1 MPENRPLRPF
11 VFAAAGFVLGLATW
25 ILLSILLPND
35 GLSDALA
42 LARDLGMTSLTL
54 REGYD
59 KSQEV
64 RLWALGTF
72 VVPGGLWI
80 GWILATRNRPGARK
94 TQTGA
99 GSELPS
105 VASSPK
111 VTRTLPWAV
120 VAIAAIATTFRP
132 DVLHGANPWGNFGLL
147 AEEGVYLGAI
157 QALRSGRTLYSE
169 LYFPYGPLL
178 IQPLEPWLAIFGD
191 TISAARAYVLLLHGL
206 GVVGCALCVRLALG
220 RSRMSHW
227 SAAAAAIAIALLAP
241 TTLPNLNSAL
251 LRVVFAFLPVTMLL
265 AGLRWWRHLPAGP
278 TPALTPFHLAG
289 GLAAIAALLSLEV
302 GVAALFGITVTLLLA
317 RSGHR
322 PWLQTLTGLVVIL
335 TAALLPLARSGGL
348 TAFAQQSVQA
358 VGLSALGYQALPYPD
373 VLGLFVDA
381 KGVRGAWP
389 REGLDA
395 ATRLWST
402 IPPLLCW
409 LALGTGAAGTLGVT
423 PRKPGLPLLALGS
436 CAFVLTYA
444 SLGRSDLYHLWFYG
458 AVPTVL
464 ILTLLSVRSWS
475 LFSGR
480 FRLVVPL
487 VATLTALA
495 MFATRP
501 MEKVKLQGEHPAAD
515 STRLELKR
523 TGSIDT
529 DTATAAQI
537 EAVLSWTARLPEEEG
552 VWFYPSEA
560 MFYFLA
566 ERPPPN
572 SFLWAYDA
580 PSRDLQER
588 AIAELSK
595 SPPRWLVR
603 SHLGFAIDWIPEADL
618 LPQLSLYVQ
627 SNYETV
633 GMLPGATLMKRI
645 DR

>member
-1 MPENRPLRPF
+1 M
-11 VFAAAGFVLGLATW
+11 
-25 ILLSILLPND
+25 
-35 GLSDALA
+35 
-42 LARDLGMTSLTL
+42 
-54 REGYD
+54 
-59 KSQEV
+59 
-64 RLWALGTF
+64 
-72 VVPGGLWI
+72 
-80 GWILATRNRPGARK
+80 
-94 TQTGA
+94 
-99 GSELPS
+99 
-105 VASSPK
+105 
-111 VTRTLPWAV
+111 
-120 VAIAAIATTFRP
+120 
-132 DVLHGANPWGNFGLL
+132 
-147 AEEGVYLGAI
+147 
-157 QALRSGRTLYSE
+157 
-169 LYFPYGPLL
+169 
-178 IQPLEPWLAIFGD
+178 
-191 TISAARAYVLLLHGL
+191 
-206 GVVGCALCVRLALG
+206 
-220 RSRMSHW
+220 
-227 SAAAAAIAIALLAP
+227 
-241 TTLPNLNSAL
+241 
-251 LRVVFAFLPVTMLL
+251 
-265 AGLRWWRHLPAGP
+265 
-278 TPALTPFHLAG
+278 
-289 GLAAIAALLSLEV
+289 
-302 GVAALFGITVTLLLA
+302 
-317 RSGHR
+317 
-322 PWLQTLTGLVVIL
+322 
-335 TAALLPLARSGGL
+335 
-348 TAFAQQSVQA
+348 
-358 VGLSALGYQALPYPD
+358 SALGYQALPYPD

-381 KGVRGAWP
+381 KGVRGTWP

-409 LALGTGAAGTLGVT
+409 LALGAGAAGTLGVT

-436 CAFVLTYA
+436 CTFVLTYA

-464 ILTLLSVRSWS
+464 ILTLLSVGSWN
-475 LFSGR
+475 LLNGR

-487 VATLTALA
+487 VATLTTLA

-501 MEKVKLQGEHPAAD
+501 MEKVKLQGEHPAAE

-529 DTATAAQI
+529 DPATAAQI
-537 EAVLSWTARLPEEEG
+537 DAVLSWAERLPEDEG

-603 SHLGFAIDWIPEADL
+603 SNLGFVIDWIPEAEL